1 MQVRDMMTS
10 KPEYIDVNASIRE
23 VVIRMQEQDRGFT
36 PVAEG
41 ERIVGVVTDRDIAM
55 RSMVDGKHPDDKIN
69 TVMSSNVLYCFQDDD
84 IKDVLQ
90 NMAQNQVQRLVVLN
104 NEKNKKFA
112 GVISISDIAEHC
124 KDSDLAERVVN
135 CCRHYH

>member
-1 MQVRDMMTS
+1 MQVKDMMTS

-41 ERIVGVVTDRDIAM
+41 DRIVGVVTDRDIAM
-55 RSMVDGKHPDDKIN
+55 RSMVDGKMPDDKIN
-69 TVMSSNVLYCFQDDD
+69 TVMSSKVLYCFENDD

-90 NMAQNQVQRLVVLN
+90 NMSQNKVQRLIVLN
-104 NEKNKKFA
+104 NEKNKDFA
-112 GVISISDIAEHC
+112 GVITLSDVAEHC
-124 KDSDLAERVVN
+124 KDGDLAQRVVN